1 MSVTE
6 SAVETGSRTPT
17 DRNAAIPGTRT
28 WTSAYRRQAP
38 LPDCT
43 CALAAGAVAARVR
56 LGAPAY
62 LPTTY
67 LSLTFG
73 LPVVWWLSVLLAGGY
88 DTRFIGL
95 GSDEFRRILSAAVN
109 LTAGVAVIFYVA
121 KLDLAR
127 GYVALALHRGSAPT
141 PLPCL
146 AVMDLTV
153 RYLLRKRLHRQRVRG
168 WCVRRVVAVG
178 HAAAVA
184 RLVTVLRRDLYHG
197 LAGRGRSLGE
207 H

>member
-6 SAVETGSRTPT
+6 SAVETGSRMPT

-28 WTSAYRRQAP
+28 WTSAYRRQAA
-38 LPDCT
+38 LADWT

-56 LGAPAY
+56 FGAPAY

-73 LPVVWWLSVLLAGGY
+73 LPVVWCVSVLLAGGY

-95 GSDEFRRILSAAVN
+95 GSAEFRRILSAAVN
-109 LTAGVAVIFYVA
+109 LTAAAAVISYAA

-127 GYVALALHRGSAPT
+127 GYLAIALPSAT
-141 PLPCL
+141 
-146 AVMDLTV
+146 VMDLAA
-153 RYLLRKRLHRQRVRG
+153 RYLLRKRLHRRRISG
-168 WCVRRVVAVG
+168 RCVRRVIAVG
-178 HAAAVA
+178 HAAAVDHLDTA
-184 RLVTVLRRDLYHG
+184 L
-197 LAGRGRSLGE
+197 
-207 H
+207 